1 MNEDLIESLQ
11 AAIKHGELQEAAA
24 LIAAG
29 ADVRYQDENGYD
41 ALINAVYGEEDSRL
55 LEMLTLLIE
64 SGAPLTGISS
74 YGESAVRVLSRTG
87 RFVAL
92 RLLLDAG
99 ANKEDIELTE
109 LMEAVAFGSLTDIKE
124 ALTRGVDLEA
134 QDYWQRTA
142 WLIAIQTGDVSKA
155 KFLLGCGADS
165 QARGRCGKPP
175 LFYAIE
181 NDHLPMLEWLLKI
194 GADVNQ
200 TDDFGGTALIEAAD
214 HDTVEGVEMLL
225 RAGVDANHEAGTGPA
240 LNHSS
245 NRTITLRLLEAGADP
260 RGLSSEGRRVILGY
274 PPDPQ
279 EKMLVVSMDDF
290 RKFRSPYFGTANP
303 EMVNNPFWEG
313 MIRSGLTAYQAEVKI
328 EGERD
333 YGAKHG
339 PIWCADRFG
348 QSLTFLEDG
357 RIVQIAGE
365 HEDSYDP
372 DFYIYNDVIVHDPDG
387 TITIYG
393 YPASVFPSTDFHTA
407 TLIGRHIY
415 LIGSLGYQGTRKFG
429 ETPVYRL
436 DTDTFQIEC
445 LQANG
450 DNPGWIYE
458 HRANQS
464 APNEIQITGGK
475 VASNIDGV
483 EHHSDNAAT
492 FALNTEN
499 LTWAEVA
506 GMDQPTK

>member
-1 MNEDLIESLQ
+1 LPFTTTMNEDLTERLQ
-11 AAIKHGELQEAAA
+11 AAIKRSELQEATA

-41 ALINAVYGEEDSRL
+41 ALINAVYGEDDSRL
-55 LEMLTLLIE
+55 LEMLTLLIG
-64 SGAPLTGISS
+64 SGAPLAGMSS

-87 RFVAL
+87 RFEAV

-99 ANKEDIELTE
+99 ANSEDIQLNG
-109 LMEAVAFGSLTDIKE
+109 LMEAVAFGSLADVKE
-124 ALTRGVDLEA
+124 VVSRGVDLEA
-134 QDYWQRTA
+134 RDFWERTA
-142 WLIAIQTGDVSKA
+142 WLIAVQTGDIAKT

-181 NDHLPMLEWLLKI
+181 NDHLPMLEWLLEI

-200 TDDFGGTALIEAAD
+200 IDDFGETALIEAAD
-214 HDTVEGVEMLL
+214 YDNVEAVEILL
-225 RAGVDANHEAGTGPA
+225 SAGGDVNHEANTGSA

-245 NRTITLRLLEAGADP
+245 NRTVILRLLEAGADP
-260 RGLSSEGRRVILGY
+260 LGLSSEGRRAILGY

-279 EKMLVVSMDDF
+279 EKMLVVSADDF
-290 RKFRSPYFGTANP
+290 HKFRSPCFGTTNP
-303 EMVNNPFWEG
+303 EMMNNPFWEG
-313 MIRSGLTAYQAEVKI
+313 MIRSGLNAYQAEVKI
-328 EGERD
+328 EGERA
-333 YGAKHG
+333 YGAEYG

-372 DFYIYNDVIVHDPDG
+372 DFCIYNDVVVHDPDG
-387 TITIYG
+387 RIRIYG
-393 YPASVFPSTDFHTA
+393 YPASVFPPTDFHTA
-407 TLIGRHIY
+407 TLVGRHIY

-445 LQANG
+445 LQTSGN
-450 DNPGWIYE
+450 NPGWIYK
-458 HRANQS
+458 HRAIRA
-464 APNEIQITGGK
+464 APHEIQITGGK
-475 VASNIDGV
+475 VASDVDGT
-483 EHHSDNAAT
+483 EHHSDNADT
-492 FALNTEN
+492 FTLNIES
-499 LTWAEVA
+499 LAWAE
-506 GMDQPTK
+506 